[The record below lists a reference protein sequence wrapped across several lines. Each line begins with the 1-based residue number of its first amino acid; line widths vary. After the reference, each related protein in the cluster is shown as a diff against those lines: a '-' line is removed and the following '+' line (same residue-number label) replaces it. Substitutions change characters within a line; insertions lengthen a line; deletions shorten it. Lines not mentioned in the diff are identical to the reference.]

1 MAFQSSV
8 AQTQGFGVVG
18 EIFTSSPTRAKSFIL
33 NSGAVPNKIGYAY
46 TMVSEGQAKCGGAGV
61 FAGILINPKGYALQG
76 AAAGTLAPTLTVPED
91 SQGELLSMG
100 EVIVYLN
107 TAAAIGDKVTYAT
120 ATGALSTLA
129 RQVQVTGAISITT
142 LTVSAVTSGVLAV
155 GQLITGANIAPGT
168 YITALGTGTGGTG
181 TYTVSVSQTAASG
194 EIYTDSV
201 AASGYAIIPNAVV
214 SRYTLGAAGLATIE
228 LTN

>member
-1 MAFQSSV
+1 MSFQSSV

-18 EIFTSSPTRAKSFIL
+18 EIFTSSPTCAKSFIL

-46 TMVSEGQAKCGGAGV
+46 TRVSEGQAKCGGAGA

-91 SQGELLSMG
+91 SQGELLTMG
-100 EVIVYLN
+100 EVIVYLT
-107 TAAAIGDKVTYAT
+107 TAAAIGAAVYYVDADGSLGAGT
-120 ATGALSTLA
+120 AGA
-129 RQVQVTGAISITT
+129 
-142 LTVSAVTSGVLAV
+142 
-155 GQLITGANIAPGT
+155 GQT
-168 YITALGTGTGGTG
+168 
-181 TYTVSVSQTAASG
+181 Q
-194 EIYTDSV
+194 
-201 AASGYAIIPNAVV
+201 IPNAKV